1 MSPDAAGTRRTTTL
15 RAPVRLRNAREHR
28 RLARRLRDGA
38 ELHNALAAFDRGIR
52 AHNRRCFLRHPC
64 DWQPGPGDFQAAGGP
79 QDPDKLV
86 RYPTYIECTRML
98 AQALRE
104 LRVDAPDDPL
114 VTDWTTAELRGIVH
128 DYLRCR
134 GTPAGIGGFR
144 RSLRSVTSRAGLRH
158 LVDGAALRVQIGPA
172 RRRRNALRATLPRPL
187 GTGER
192 IRAIRIVRVQEG
204 HPRVGPTRWE
214 AHVVVEGPA
223 PMPLPRRARPRVT
236 GLDLGGRA
244 TATSDTGHILAPVP
258 APAATRALGRAVS
271 RKRRGSKARWRARAR
286 LRQQAARHAARRRQR
301 LMKHA
306 SVIAREHAVVV
317 VEDLDHAAMRAR
329 GGRAKRGINRSL
341 AAAAPG
347 QFITALKR
355 KLAERGRW
363 LVEVPAAWT
372 SRQCLACGSRDT
384 RLTRTQV
391 HCRSCGTTHGRDPA
405 AAANIVLRGIAAH
418 AAHNRN
424 SGPSGS
430 AETARSRRLPASECW
445 RAHRASL
452 ARDPAGTSSE
462 RLRDRALRGLAQER
476 WGQTPPGRRCDSL
489 RAPPSAEVA

>member
-1 MSPDAAGTRRTTTL
+1 MSPDAASTRRTTTL

-64 DWQPGPGDFQAAGGP
+64 DWQPGPGDFQAAGDP

-98 AQALRE
+98 AQTLQE

-187 GTGER
+187 GTDER

-223 PMPLPRRARPRVT
+223 PMPLPRRARPRAT

-244 TATSDTGHILAPVP
+244 TATSDTGRILAPVP

-430 AETARSRRLPASECW
+430 AETAQSRRLPASECW

-476 WGQTPPGRRCDSL
+476 WGQTPPGRRCDNS